1 MVPADLHGVMA
12 VADVVHPTFP
22 ERIDVFAE
30 KLALFPAGCL
40 VLVEANAAAGVIGY
54 AVSHPWPALSI
65 PPLDDFLGSLPSPE
79 ANRYI
84 HDVALLPA
92 GRGHG
97 AASEAVASLLAEAG
111 FAGARTAS
119 LVSVYGSAPFWRRHG
134 FRDATPGMLPPDEA
148 EKLPRVYGAEAVFM
162 QRAL

>member
-1 MVPADLHGVMA
+1 MAPADLHGVMA
-12 VADVVHPTFP
+12 VADVVHPAFP
-22 ERIDVFAE
+22 ERVEVFAE

-40 VLVEANAAAGVIGY
+40 VLAEANAGVIGY

-65 PPLDDFLGSLPSPE
+65 PPLDDFLGSLPAPE

-92 GRGHG
+92 ARGHG
-97 AASEAVASLLAEAG
+97 AASAAVARLLAGAAS
-111 FAGARTAS
+111 AGARTAS

-134 FRDATPGMLPPDEA
+134 FRDATPGMLPPEQA
-148 EKLPRVYGAEAVFM
+148 GKLPRVYGAEAVFM